1 MYRRYNLAHLILAVV
16 VVLGLMLLTVDVDA
30 QAQIAF
36 SSERDG
42 NPEIYV
48 MDADGKNQ
56 RRLTNNDFPD
66 TSPSWSPDGRQIIF
80 VSDRNHNIADKEEP
94 IVIGGGIIVG
104 DMRKRPQIYVMDADG
119 KNQHRLSNEF
129 VAEWHPSWSPDG
141 RRIVFTSSG
150 TMDVAGGH
158 WRIYVMDADG
168 GNKQHLSND
177 GEDDYYPAWSPDGER
192 IAFVSIRD
200 GRGNLDIYVMDADGS
215 NQQRLTENPDHEWEP
230 AWSPDGTRIAF
241 TSSKQPDVIPANSDI
256 YVIDADGKNRR
267 KLTRNPSRNTD
278 PSWSPDGERIVFV
291 SDRDGNYEIYVM
303 NADGARQ
310 VRRRTKDG
318 SEDTDPTWFDPAF
331 AVEIAPFAVAPA
343 GKKFTM
349 WGRLKAEDFI
359 R

>member
-1 MYRRYNLAHLILAVV
+1 MHRRYNLAHLILAVV

-36 SSERDG
+36 SSDRDG
-42 NPEIYV
+42 NSEIYV
-48 MDADGKNQ
+48 MDADGKKQ

-80 VSDRNHNIADKEEP
+80 VSDRNKNIADKEEP

-129 VAEWHPSWSPDG
+129 FAEWHPSWSPDG

-150 TMDVAGGH
+150 AMDVAGGH

-168 GNKQHLSND
+168 GNKQNLSND
-177 GEDDYYPAWSPDGER
+177 GEDDYYPA
-192 IAFVSIRD
+192 
-200 GRGNLDIYVMDADGS
+200 
-215 NQQRLTENPDHEWEP
+215 
-230 AWSPDGTRIAF
+230 
-241 TSSKQPDVIPANSDI
+241 
-256 YVIDADGKNRR
+256 
-267 KLTRNPSRNTD
+267 
-278 PSWSPDGERIVFV
+278 WSPDGERIVFV

-331 AVEIAPFAVAPA
+331 AAEVAPFAVAPA
-343 GKKFTM
+343 GKKFTV
-349 WGRLKAEDFI
+349 WGRLKAEDFV